1 MKLLDKV
8 FDVLN
13 KNPKITE
20 YGHIVLFVIW
30 LLLIIPTILFWNS
43 SILWVAFMSV
53 YAILAQH
60 ATGYSAARGARKA
73 KESQEK

>member
-1 MKLLDKV
+1 MKILDKT
-8 FDVLN
+8 FEVLGR
-13 KNPKITE
+13 NPKITE
-20 YGHIVLFVIW
+20 YGHIALFVIW
-30 LLLIIPTILFWNS
+30 LLLIIPTIIFWNS

-73 KESQEK
+73 KEAQDK